1 MIKMM
6 RKAITSALVAGSV
19 LGLVNPAAFAE
30 EKQKITLWAGGSDN
44 VRAVFEDLEKAFDAS
59 EYGKKFDLEVQF
71 VLSGSGAQGVQDRLV
86 AATKAG
92 ETDTDFDIIEMGA
105 DEFAAYTS
113 QVEAEDIFVP
123 LDFSQIP
130 NYENVEAKV
139 ADGEDFLVPYR
150 GTTVVLAYDE
160 ERVDQVPKTADELYQ
175 WIKDHPG
182 RFAYNTPGSGGSG
195 DAFVKTAVYNFLDEE
210 ALTSDDPKYAEE
222 WDQGFDLLKDLNG
235 SLYQSGGKTVYPN
248 KNQGTLD
255 LFMDQQVD
263 MIPAW
268 ADMIISQMNEGI
280 LPETTKITQIDPA
293 FTGSLVA
300 FAIPKAGRQAENSE
314 GAYAFMDFMLSE
326 EAQQILLDKLAAI
339 PLIDSSNMDS
349 PNAEMLKDLDVANFR
364 RISLGELGSQLNERW
379 DKEIG
384 TLGAQ

>member
-1 MIKMM
+1 MRKMM

-59 EYGKKFDLEVQF
+59 EYGKKFDLDVQF

-364 RISLGELGSQLNERW
+364 RISLGELVSQLNERW